1 MPSDDQK
8 LTALVERVERM
19 ERQNRRIKFSGAV
32 VLVLAAGTLLM
43 GQASPMRRVVEAEE
57 FVLRDESGVKR
68 GALAVLPGGVAG
80 LAISDRS
87 GEPRVSLTVYHGGE
101 PVLTLSDK
109 DGRSRASLVLLP
121 DGSPSFY
128 LKDQSGKVRSVLG
141 AISLQAM
148 QTGEIT
154 QRSESSIVLFSKEGK
169 AVWKTP

>member
-1 MPSDDQK
+1 MPSDELE
-8 LTALVERVERM
+8 LTALVERLEKV
-19 ERQNRRIKFSGAV
+19 ERQNRRMKFTGAV
-32 VLVLAAGTLLM
+32 VLVLASATLLM
-43 GQASPMRRVVEAEE
+43 GQAPPKRRVVEAEE

-68 GALAVLPGGVAG
+68 GALAVLPGGAAG

-87 GEPRVSLTVYHGGE
+87 GEPRASLTVYQGGE

-109 DGRSRASLVLLP
+109 DGKSRASLVLLA

-128 LKDQSGKVRSVLG
+128 LKDQGGKVRSAMG
-141 AISLQAM
+141 AISIQAM

-154 QRSESSIVLFSKEGK
+154 QRSESSIVLFNKDGK